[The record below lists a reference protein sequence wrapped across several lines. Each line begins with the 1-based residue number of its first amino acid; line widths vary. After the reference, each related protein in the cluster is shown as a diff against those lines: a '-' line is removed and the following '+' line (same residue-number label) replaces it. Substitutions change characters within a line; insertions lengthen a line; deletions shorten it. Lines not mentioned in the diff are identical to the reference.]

1 MIVVEFLGPIK
12 KEAIEVDVS
21 SMKELKEILNKDD
34 ELKNWLKVSAVAV
47 NDKIINDI
55 NYKLND
61 GDRVTILPPVCG
73 G

>member
-12 KEAIEVDVS
+12 KESIEVDVS
-21 SMKELKEILNKDD
+21 SIKELKEILNKDD

-61 GDRVTILPPVCG
+61 GDRVAILPPVCG